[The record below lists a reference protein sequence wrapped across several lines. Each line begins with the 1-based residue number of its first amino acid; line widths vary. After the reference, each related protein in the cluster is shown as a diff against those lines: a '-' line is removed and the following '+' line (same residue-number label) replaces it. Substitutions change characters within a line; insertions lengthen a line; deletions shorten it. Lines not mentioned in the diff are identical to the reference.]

1 MNTSDSG
8 RPHPTPEQLASVP
21 LLASLDREQLKDLA
35 ELFEVAE
42 VPAGL
47 PIVSEGA
54 PGYAFYVL
62 AEGTAEVQRRGN
74 VVRTLG
80 PSDYFGEIAMIENTP
95 RTAWVLAV
103 EPCVVW
109 MMFGNAFRTLETG
122 HPEVAKVLQDAADAR
137 RG

>member
-1 MNTSDSG
+1 MNSSDSG
-8 RPHPTPEQLASVP
+8 QRHPTPEQLATVP
-21 LLASLDREQLKDLA
+21 LLASLNRQQLSDLA
-35 ELFEVAE
+35 ELIDVAEVAE
-42 VPAGL
+42 GF

-54 PGYAFYVL
+54 PGYAFYIL
-62 AEGTAEVQRRGN
+62 AEGTAQVRRGDS

-80 PSDYFGEIAMIENTP
+80 PHDYFGEIAMIENTP

-109 MMFGNAFRTLETG
+109 MMFDNAFRTLESG
-122 HPEVAKVLQDAADAR
+122 HPEIAKVLQDAADAR